1 MASGSQTCG
10 FGNLGAATNCSVSKF
25 HQVSP
30 VARPQ
35 KQFIHSHQQP
45 NEVWGGLP
53 FRGPSNWAVV
63 RLQGFG
69 AHHIIRDNEVIQKRT
84 TPTGYTLVFW
94 GINGAR
100 MVGCWGCFMDLYG
113 MFFFLCD
120 LERHVTSCVSVMWW
134 NWWRSVG
141 TPRFSQL
148 EKRTKNAT
156 EDGLFSTKRV
166 QRAAFIW
173 VKLIT
178 TSLRPNPGIMV
189 NKGNHPQMALFQ
201 VSEIL

>member
-1 MASGSQTCG
+1 MVSGSQTCG
-10 FGNLGAATNCSVSKF
+10 FGNLGAATNCSVSKL

-94 GINGAR
+94 GIDGAR

-113 MFFFLCD
+113 MFFFY
-120 LERHVTSCVSVMWW
+120 VTLNGMWPVVFQSCGEIDGAQLGHLVSVS
-134 NWWRSVG
+134 WRDQDKKRHGRLFFFRRKECSVQHLSG
-141 TPRFSQL
+141 
-148 EKRTKNAT
+148 
-156 EDGLFSTKRV
+156 
-166 QRAAFIW
+166 
-173 VKLIT
+173 
-178 TSLRPNPGIMV
+178 
-189 NKGNHPQMALFQ
+189 
-201 VSEIL
+201 

>member
-63 RLQGFG
+63 RLQVFG

-84 TPTGYTLVFW
+84 TSTGYTLVFW

-113 MFFFLCD
+113 MFFFSMWPWTACDQLCFSHVVKLMALSWDTSFQSAGETDKKRHGRRSFFDEKSAAGSIYLGKINHD
-120 LERHVTSCVSVMWW
+120 LT
-134 NWWRSVG
+134 
-141 TPRFSQL
+141 
-148 EKRTKNAT
+148 AT
-156 EDGLFSTKRV
+156 EP
-166 QRAAFIW
+166 W
-173 VKLIT
+173 
-178 TSLRPNPGIMV
+178 
-189 NKGNHPQMALFQ
+189 NHG
-201 VSEIL
+201 